1 MNWMEV
7 EMEAN
12 PDADV
17 LYSDEDKIDDGERLF
32 APLFKPDWS
41 PELFLSQN
49 LINHLGVYRPSLVEP
64 VGRFRLGFQGT
75 QDYDLALRVTQF
87 SAPHRILPVPVV
99 LSPWLTFKWLISPGC
114 YATASPHQTSRP

>member
-32 APLFKPDWS
+32 DPFFKPDWS

-49 LINHLGVYRPSLVEP
+49 MINHLGVYRRSLVAS
-64 VGRFRLGFQGT
+64 VGRFRLGFEGS
-75 QDYDLALRVTQF
+75 QDYDLALRVIER
-87 SAPHRILPVPVV
+87 SAPERIRPVPVV
-99 LSPWLTFKWLISPGC
+99 PYPWRTAPGPGATGGA
-114 YATASPHQTSRP
+114 ATALAPHP